1 MLHDLPASLK
11 RVPTTSDTEAPLMM
25 PDGLAFVSFVSRA
38 GTVVQGVLCFT
49 EVGTRVLVC
58 MGTVACGGPVIHHI
72 E

>member
-1 MLHDLPASLK
+1 
-11 RVPTTSDTEAPLMM
+11 MM